1 MATAASKWFTSES
14 EDLGWT
20 GAAQRGVHSTRV
32 RCWNEACTAL
42 IFVGVPPSRPAISDS
57 SSELWLPSVIGMARA
72 GARSAARWSA
82 VARPRPVSSV
92 TGVVP
97 KLRDRVT
104 RSRRSCG
111 ADIQMGKVAGKVA
124 GALSHFLAGY
134 VWAGAT
140 FRWYDRDAFDATSP
154 VLQQLHMQPSFI
166 SGLTPRR
173 RQREELAPLASYWSG
188 CSCRAL
194 ALPCLCC
201 IRNCAYRGV
210 LWGVLWGPH
219 QSTKVL
225 YAHHNGRGGWGTLWT
240 TCIHSETAVL
250 QRSVDLCDKGPIAM
264 LRQPSKRRGVQNNLA
279 AAEFAQHTK
288 ST

>member
-1 MATAASKWFTSES
+1 M
-14 EDLGWT
+14 
-20 GAAQRGVHSTRV
+20 
-32 RCWNEACTAL
+32 
-42 IFVGVPPSRPAISDS
+42 
-57 SSELWLPSVIGMARA
+57 
-72 GARSAARWSA
+72 
-82 VARPRPVSSV
+82 

-173 RQREELAPLASYWSG
+173 RQREELAPLASYWSV

-201 IRNCAYRGV
+201 VRNCAYRGV

-225 YAHHNGRGGWGTLWT
+225 YAHHNGRGGGGPCGPPVSMVKPPYYNDLLTCVIRVQSQCCVNQASTGACRT
-240 TCIHSETAVL
+240 TSLPPNVL
-250 QRSVDLCDKGPIAM
+250 
-264 LRQPSKRRGVQNNLA
+264 NLPLP
-279 AAEFAQHTK
+279 F
-288 ST
+288 